1 VVELTS
7 VAGKTKVKREKTKWR
22 SPWQDMKKNPFLYVM
37 ILPAIA
43 SWVIFNYIPLGGVV
57 IAFQNFRFDQGILRS
72 EFVGL
77 DNFRFFL
84 GNDRFTNLIWLTVQY
99 NLVFMVT
106 GLIASVG
113 LALLLS
119 EIGSKWF
126 KKISHSFIF
135 LPFFISWVVVS
146 FITFALFAARTG
158 MLPPITEAIF
168 GTRVNFYGTPWLWR
182 FIMPILAIWK
192 GVGSSSIIYL
202 AVITG
207 TDPQL
212 HESARVDGASVWQR
226 MWYVSLPLLRP
237 TIILLTVMGLSGIL
251 QGGGEMFFQIVG
263 LNTMLHP
270 TVDVIDSFIL
280 RSLVGGGAVPFATN
294 AALGLFQQ
302 LVGFI
307 LIITVNTTIK
317 FTAPEH
323 AIF

>member
-1 VVELTS
+1 MKAE
-7 VAGKTKVKREKTKWR
+7 KVKRR
-22 SPWQDMKKNPFLYVM
+22 SLVQDIRRNPFLYVL

-43 SWVIFNYIPLGGVV
+43 FWIIFTYIPLGGIV
-57 IAFQNFRFDQGILRS
+57 IAFQNFRFDQGIFRS
-72 EFVGL
+72 EFVGM
-77 DNFRFFL
+77 DNFLFFL
-84 GNDRFTNLIWLTVQY
+84 GNDRFINLIWLTIQY

-119 EIGSKWF
+119 EMGSKWF
-126 KKISHSFIF
+126 KKASHSFIF

-146 FITFALFAARTG
+146 FITFALFSGRTG
-158 MLPPITEAIF
+158 MLPALTDALF
-168 GTRVNFYGTPWLWR
+168 GVRFNFYGTPWIWR
-182 FIMPILAIWK
+182 FIMPLLSIWK
-192 GVGSSSIIYL
+192 GVGSASIIYL

-251 QGGGEMFFQIVG
+251 QGGGEMFFQVVG
-263 LNTMLHP
+263 MHTMLHAS
-270 TVDVIDSFIL
+270 VDTIDAFIL
-280 RSLVGGGAVPFATN
+280 RSLMAGGAIPFATN

-302 LVGFI
+302 FVGFV
-307 LIITVNTTIK
+307 LIMTVNTIIK
-317 FTAPEH
+317 ITAPEH